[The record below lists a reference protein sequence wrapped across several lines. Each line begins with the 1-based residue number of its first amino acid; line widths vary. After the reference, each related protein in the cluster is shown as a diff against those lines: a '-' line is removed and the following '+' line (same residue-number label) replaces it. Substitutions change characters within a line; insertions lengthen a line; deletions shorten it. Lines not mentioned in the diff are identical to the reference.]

1 MANGKLLQIAVG
13 EFGVAEQQNLSANKY
28 HMVNRG
34 ETLYSISK
42 LYDVTVAQLQQ
53 WNNLPDNT
61 IVVGQSLRVQASAN
75 KGIAE
80 SRILQYAQDCGFPQ
94 ITSDKDAWCSLGLIW
109 CCKQAGLPHSNS
121 LAARSWLQVGVPV
134 QNLRD
139 ADVVV
144 YWRDSANSQ
153 YGHVGI
159 PFSYTHD
166 GNSIWT
172 YGGNQSDSWCVKPYP
187 KSRVLGFRKLI

>member
-1 MANGKLLQIAVG
+1 
-13 EFGVAEQQNLSANKY
+13 VAEQQNLAANKY
-28 HMVNRG
+28 YTVNRG
-34 ETLYSISK
+34 DTLYTIAK
-42 LYDVTVAQLQQ
+42 NHNTTVKDLQA

-61 IVVGQSLRVQASAN
+61 IFIGQSLRVRQSAHI
-75 KGIAE
+75 GIAE
-80 SRILQYAQDCGFPQ
+80 SRILQYAADCGFPQ
-94 ITSDKDAWCSLGLIW
+94 ITSDKDAWCSLALNW
-109 CCKQAGLPHSNS
+109 CAMQAKLQRSGS
-121 LAARSWLQVGVPV
+121 LAARSWLKTGIPV

-139 ADVVV
+139 ADIVV
-144 YWRDSANSQ
+144 YWRESKDSV

-187 KSRVLGFRKLI
+187 KSSLLGFVKLQEA